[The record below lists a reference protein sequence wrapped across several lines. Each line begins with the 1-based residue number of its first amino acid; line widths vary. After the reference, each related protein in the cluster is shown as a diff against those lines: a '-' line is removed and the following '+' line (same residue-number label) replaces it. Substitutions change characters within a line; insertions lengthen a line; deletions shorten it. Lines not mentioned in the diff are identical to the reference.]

1 MYFIDEFGQASMND
15 LISVIVPVYKVEKYL
30 NRCVESIVNQT
41 YKNLEIILVDD
52 GSPDNCPQMCNEWA
66 KKDSRI
72 KVIHK
77 QNGGL
82 SDARNVGISEATGIY
97 ITFVDS
103 DDWLDLDCIEF
114 LYGQL
119 IVNKVC
125 LAICHF
131 RTVNDNKILKDDCK
145 NDTEVISAKEYL
157 KRILCW
163 DCASVTICGKLFEK
177 NLFNDVKFPQRK
189 LYEDNGTTH
198 KLILKCDKV
207 VASRK
212 TKYNYFM
219 RNGSITHRKFDKKN
233 FDYIEM
239 TDLLCADVLKVYPD
253 LLSVALCF
261 RCDIRIGLLGQM
273 VEAKEYKQERQQMLG
288 FLRENKK
295 NYLCDSDKSFK
306 SKIVFCLMVVDY
318 RLYCVVKKVWNVVK
332 GKKFK

>member
-1 MYFIDEFGQASMND
+1 MND

-52 GSPDNCPQMCNEWA
+52 GSPDNCPQMCDEWA
-66 KKDSRI
+66 KKDERI

-82 SDARNVGISEATGIY
+82 SDARNVGIDIATGVY

-103 DDWLDLDCIEF
+103 DDWIDLDYVEY
-114 LYGQL
+114 LYDL
-119 IVNKVC
+119 VKKYDV
-125 LAICHF
+125 
-131 RTVNDNKILKDDCK
+131 K
-145 NDTEVISAKEYL
+145 ISACCYRVVNENGNMVDKNICEELLLDSKEYL
-157 KRILCW
+157 RRLLCW
-163 DCASVTICGKLFEK
+163 DGASVSAWGKLYCRE
-177 NLFNDVKFPQRK
+177 LFDGIQFPLKKFC
-189 LYEDNGTTH
+189 EDGGTTH

-219 RNGSITHRKFDKKN
+219 RNGSITHRKFDAKN

-253 LLSVALCF
+253 LLEATLCF

-273 VEAKEYKQERQQMLG
+273 VEAKEYKQERQAMLN
-288 FLRENKK
+288 FLKQNKK
-295 NYLCDSDKSFK
+295 SYLCDSNRAFK

-332 GKKFK
+332 GKRIEKF